1 GVDGVA
7 RIMDF
12 GVAKASK
19 QLHVTQDGEIKG
31 KLCYMAPEQITGGT
45 RPIDRGADIFAAGVV
60 AWGMLAGRRL
70 FGGGDVTETMAEV
83 LSGSIA
89 PLSEFRSDVPGE
101 LEAVLGK
108 ALERDRARR

>member
-19 QLHVTQDGEIKG
+19 QLHVTQDGQIKG
-31 KLCYMAPEQITGGT
+31 KLSYMAPEQITGGS
-45 RPIDRGADIFAAGVV
+45 RPIDRCADIFAAGVV

-70 FGGGDVTETMAEV
+70 FGGADVTDTMAEV
-83 LSGSIA
+83 LSGTI
-89 PLSEFRSDVPGE
+89 PLLSEFRDDVPTE
-101 LEAVLGK
+101 LEQVLLK
-108 ALERDRARR
+108 